1 MMVTADLKKEIIMR
15 RFSFYV
21 ALASIVFWPFVLAAQ
36 NMKPVSKPE
45 FKSIEVKHFTNAEG
59 VQLSSNFSKYFYASF
74 LAELQRLNV
83 AEQTVEEGTPV
94 NDTQGTHGFKPQFI
108 VLEGKFVKVEEGRQK
123 GDKFEAGSANLE
135 IRYFRRSDHRALSFP
150 PCAVCEVFKT
160 KVALNG
166 TLQNE
171 EQKVA
176 ESAGVEAADAFRT
189 KVVPGKASWLDQLGI

>member
-1 MMVTADLKKEIIMR
+1 MALII
-15 RFSFYV
+15 V
-21 ALASIVFWPFVLAAQ
+21 VFWPLALAAQ
-36 NMKPVSKPE
+36 NVKPVSKPH

-59 VQLSSNFSKYFYASF
+59 VQLSPTFSKYFYASF
-74 LAELQRLNV
+74 LAEMQRLNV

-94 NDTQGTHGFKPQFI
+94 NDTQGPHGFNPQFI
-108 VLEGKFVKVEEGRQK
+108 VLEGKFVAVKDGQQK

-150 PCAVCEVFKT
+150 PCSACEVFKT
-160 KVALNG
+160 KVTLNG
-166 TLQNE
+166 SLQND

-189 KVVPGKASWLDQLGI
+189 KVVPGKASWLDQLGL

>member
-1 MMVTADLKKEIIMR
+1 MH
-15 RFSFYV
+15 RFSLYI
-21 ALASIVFWPFVLAAQ
+21 ALAIIVLWPLTLAAQ
-36 NMKPVSKPE
+36 DVKPASKPE
-45 FKSIEVKHFTNAEG
+45 FKSIEVKHFTTADG
-59 VQLSSNFSKYFYASF
+59 VQLSPNFSKVFYASF
-74 LAELQRLNV
+74 LAEMQRLNV

-94 NDTQGTHGFKPQFI
+94 NDTQGPHGFKPQFI

-160 KVALNG
+160 KVTLNG
-166 TLQNE
+166 SLQND

-176 ESAGVEAADAFRT
+176 EAAGVEAADAFRT
-189 KVVPGKASWLDQLGI
+189 KVVPGKASWLKDLGM

>member
-1 MMVTADLKKEIIMR
+1 MR
-15 RFSFYV
+15 RFTLYLT
-21 ALASIVFWPFVLAAQ
+21 LAGILLWPLALAAQ

-59 VQLSSNFSKYFYASF
+59 VQLSPNFSKYFYASF
-74 LAELQRLNV
+74 LAEMQRLNV
-83 AEQTVEEGTPV
+83 AEQTVEEGAPV
-94 NDTQGTHGFKPQFI
+94 NDTQGSHGLNPQFI
-108 VLEGKFVKVEEGRQK
+108 VLEGKFVAVKEGRQK

-166 TLQNE
+166 SLQND

-176 ESAGVEAADAFRT
+176 EAAGVEAADAFRT
-189 KVVPGKASWLDQLGI
+189 KVVPGKASWLKDLGM